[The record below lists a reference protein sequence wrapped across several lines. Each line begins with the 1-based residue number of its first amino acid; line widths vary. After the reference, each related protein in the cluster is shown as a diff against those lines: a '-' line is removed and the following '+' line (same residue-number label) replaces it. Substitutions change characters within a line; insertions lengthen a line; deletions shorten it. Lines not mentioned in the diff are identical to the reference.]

1 MNKELQDLV
10 WSVLPK
16 EFKEEVKKL
25 YTDALDASNSPHE
38 PDDRKWGN
46 YRVTLLEKL
55 FGIHNLT
62 SDAEGEEMLTVSHK
76 RVQELYSEMQKIVPV
91 SEYDRGFRNAERAT
105 LYHLF
110 GSKCLP
116 DGNKECSNPSVVNC
130 KHKHGD
136 GTCSLSGMCCYK
148 SPKPAEPITQFK
160 FKVGD
165 KVVYHPFK
173 SNSFYNAEVLEIRD
187 KEDKPYLLKLEDAE
201 NIWAYSVEVQSVAE
215 TYPQEPK
222 PAEPDEK
229 DDCKKFTKR
238 LDDTLEGEIK
248 EPFKEWRDKNS
259 SNVEKL
265 EKNGEVE
272 PKPAEPKFKVGDKVV
287 CLNYPHVWRQV
298 TAILEDGSYVLDGA
312 IYDVK
317 ESDLEPYTE
326 PEEEVSKMKPIESK
340 VRVYLATKEEDEEFR
355 LLLHKNGFKWH
366 TNTPLINLTCWSSV
380 FEDSHIHC
388 VHPDKTVT
396 YCGKKTSDTL
406 TFSEFKKQYFEENVN
421 LSQENAN
428 CDKQFNNILKDSFS
442 KERRLNI
449 AAMVMQGVMANPY
462 WTKKRMSYAL
472 RQNENKE
479 DAVNEFIN
487 DIIEDAVNLTD
498 ALIAEA
504 GKGDKK

>member
-1 MNKELQDLV
+1 MKKELIDHV
-10 WSVLPK
+10 WKHCLPK

-25 YTDALDASNSPHE
+25 YIEFYNEKPHS
-38 PDDRKWGN
+38 DCSYG
-46 YRVTLLEKL
+46 YLGLLIKL

-62 SDAEGEEMLTVSHK
+62 SDAEGEEMLMCEKSK
-76 RVQELYSEMQKIVPV
+76 VQAVYKTSKEIVNNEQYGTCQYSMHTQIMCVLE
-91 SEYDRGFRNAERAT
+91 N
-105 LYHLF
+105 LF

-148 SPKPAEPITQFK
+148 SPKPAEP
-160 FKVGD
+160 
-165 KVVYHPFK
+165 
-173 SNSFYNAEVLEIRD
+173 E
-187 KEDKPYLLKLEDAE
+187 
-201 NIWAYSVEVQSVAE
+201 
-215 TYPQEPK
+215 
-222 PAEPDEK
+222 EK
-229 DDCKKFTKR
+229 DDCQKFTKR
-238 LDDTLEGEIK
+238 LDDTLEGDIK

-265 EKNGEVE
+265 EKND
-272 PKPAEPKFKVGDKVV
+272 EPKFKVGDEVVWDKGIIAKVDKI
-287 CLNYPHVWRQV
+287 LN
-298 TAILEDGSYVLDGA
+298 DGDYI
-312 IYDVK
+312 IYSRVGNRYTVH

-326 PEEEVSKMKPIESK
+326 QKESLCMDAKGFYRKETDTQGNKVKVRIPSGETEPYTKPKEESPQMKPIESK
-340 VRVYLATKEEDEEFR
+340 VSVYLATKEEDEEFR

-366 TNTPLINLTCWSSV
+366 TGKSLISTTFWSSRQ
-380 FEDSHIHC
+380 EETKIYYLY
-388 VHPDKTVT
+388 PDKTVT
-396 YCGKKTSDTL
+396 YYGEKTSDTL
-406 TFSEFKKQYFEENVN
+406 TFSEFKKQYFENVN
-421 LSQENAN
+421 LSQETSN
-428 CDKQFNNILKDSFS
+428 CDKQFDTILKDSFS